1 MEPRRWDDKPAHVP
15 RSGLRQPREPRG
27 CDILKAAR
35 IRRGITRREL
45 DREREAVRRFILDG
59 HVASGFTSG
68 QLLELTRQSAAA
80 VQTSS

>member
-1 MEPRRWDDKPAHVP
+1 MIHTHTPSRRVTPETPRR
-15 RSGLRQPREPRG
+15 

-59 HVASGFTSG
+59 HVADGFTSG
-68 QLLELTRQSAAA
+68 QLLDITRQISTISGH
-80 VQTSS
+80 TST